1 MAELAT
7 VTVAQ
12 GKLFGKKVSSENGTF
27 YSFLGI
33 PYAKP
38 PVGPLRFKPPQAP
51 ESWEGERDATIE
63 GAVAPQITHL
73 LNKYVGKE
81 DCLYLN
87 VHTPQVSASILKPV
101 MFWIHG
107 GAFQSGSGSSK
118 FYGPDYIVAEDVV
131 LVTIN
136 YRLGVLGFLDVEGSD
151 VVANNGLRDQVMALR
166 WVRDNIS
173 QFGGDP
179 ENVTI
184 FGESAGA
191 TSVHALLLAPSSEG
205 LFHKAI
211 AQSGTVLLCQVKSTV
226 SNQRA
231 FRLGKALGCE
241 TKDPQKLVEF
251 LRTIPD
257 QDLILAQGKALT
269 DQEKSV
275 ISTPF
280 IPTDESGPNAFIPG
294 DPLRLLHEGKFQK
307 VPYLTGVTS
316 AEGKLFI
323 TSGFDPATITNER
336 LLPRSLRENLPPGV
350 RYDLGSKV
358 KDFYFG
364 DKTVCSET
372 MDRYVKMLSDAYF
385 LYSLFLTVKLQLK
398 HTDCP
403 VYAYQY
409 DHKRPPQ
416 LDKLIPDFTKNV
428 PGSGHGEELIFLFLN
443 SYIKPDFGAE
453 SSNAKVR
460 SNMVK
465 LWTNFSKTGDP
476 NSSDFQV
483 KWPQLTRD
491 SFDFLNISPELT
503 LLKDFAKDRMDFWE
517 EIYLAGKKL

>member
-7 VTVAQ
+7 VTVDQ
-12 GKLFGKKVSSENGTF
+12 GKLAGK
-27 YSFLGI
+27 
-33 PYAKP
+33 
-38 PVGPLRFKPPQAP
+38 KPPQDP
-51 ESWEGERDATIE
+51 ESWDGERDATTE
-63 GAVAPQITHL
+63 GAVAPQITYL
-73 LNKYVGKE
+73 LNKYAGKE

-87 VHTPQVSASILKPV
+87 VHTPQASDLFHYKGSKGCPSIFSSRSSPPRRSSNSRYFDNSVSVSTLKPV

-107 GAFQSGSGSSK
+107 GSFQSGSGSSK
-118 FYGPDYIVAEDVV
+118 FYGPDYIVAEDIV

-136 YRLGVLGFLDVEGSD
+136 YRLGVLGKLRFNRRNCIWPTKGFLDVEGSD

-179 ENVTI
+179 HNVTI

-211 AQSGTVLLCQVKSTV
+211 AQSGTVLLCQLKSTV

-241 TKDPQKLVEF
+241 TKDPQTLVEF

-257 QDLILAQGKALT
+257 QEIILAQGKALT
-269 DQEKSV
+269 DVEKSV

-294 DPLRLLHEGKFQK
+294 DPLRLLHEGKFHK

-323 TSGFDPATITNER
+323 TGGFDPATITNEK
-336 LLPRSLRENLPPGV
+336 LLPRSLRENLSPGDS
-350 RYDLGSKV
+350 YDLGSKV
-358 KDFYFG
+358 KEFYFG
-364 DKTVCSET
+364 DKTLCGET
-372 MDRYVKMLSDAYF
+372 MDRYVKMLSDVYF

-398 HTDCP
+398 HTDSP
-403 VYAYQY
+403 VYTYQY

-428 PGSGHGEELIFLFLN
+428 PEVSTKEAMRLLYFTQTGS
-443 SYIKPDFGAE
+443 SPYIPVIG
-453 SSNAKVR
+453 SL
-460 SNMVK
+460 M
-465 LWTNFSKTGDP
+465 TC
-476 NSSDFQV
+476 
-483 KWPQLTRD
+483 
-491 SFDFLNISPELT
+491 
-503 LLKDFAKDRMDFWE
+503 LLRE
-517 EIYLAGKKL
+517 

>member
-1 MAELAT
+1 
-7 VTVAQ
+7 
-12 GKLFGKKVSSENGTF
+12 
-27 YSFLGI
+27 
-33 PYAKP
+33 
-38 PVGPLRFKPPQAP
+38 
-51 ESWEGERDATIE
+51 
-63 GAVAPQITHL
+63 
-73 LNKYVGKE
+73 
-81 DCLYLN
+81 
-87 VHTPQVSASILKPV
+87 VSASILKPV

-107 GAFQSGSGSSK
+107 GSFQSGSGSSK

-269 DQEKSV
+269 DEV
-275 ISTPF
+275 
-280 IPTDESGPNAFIPG
+280 
-294 DPLRLLHEGKFQK
+294 
-307 VPYLTGVTS
+307 
-316 AEGKLFI
+316 
-323 TSGFDPATITNER
+323 
-336 LLPRSLRENLPPGV
+336 
-350 RYDLGSKV
+350 
-358 KDFYFG
+358 
-364 DKTVCSET
+364 
-372 MDRYVKMLSDAYF
+372 
-385 LYSLFLTVKLQLK
+385 
-398 HTDCP
+398 
-403 VYAYQY
+403 
-409 DHKRPPQ
+409 
-416 LDKLIPDFTKNV
+416 
-428 PGSGHGEELIFLFLN
+428 
-443 SYIKPDFGAE
+443 
-453 SSNAKVR
+453 
-460 SNMVK
+460 
-465 LWTNFSKTGDP
+465 
-476 NSSDFQV
+476 
-483 KWPQLTRD
+483 
-491 SFDFLNISPELT
+491 
-503 LLKDFAKDRMDFWE
+503 
-517 EIYLAGKKL
+517 

>member
-38 PVGPLRFKPPQAP
+38 PVGPLRFKEMYPHLHGGKVENYFGKTTFITPDRDSNLDLPVIGSLVYCESSALDHTSIESPQAP
-51 ESWEGERDATIE
+51 ESWEGERDATTE

-87 VHTPQVSASILKPV
+87 VHTPQALDLFHSKVSRDCPSIFASVFQVFFFFSLEEVDPHLRGGRVENHLGKTTPVHPTEIRTSISPSSVVWLNTTGALANYATEAVLELLPVKLILSTRHLDQKPFEWVDLFKTYRLSSISVVSASILKPV

-107 GAFQSGSGSSK
+107 GSFQSGSGSSK

-179 ENVTI
+179 DNVTI

-191 TSVHALLLAPSSEG
+191 TSVHALLLAPSSGG

-269 DQEKSV
+269 DEEKSV

-294 DPLRLLHEGKFQK
+294 DPLRLLHEGKFHK

-323 TSGFDPATITNER
+323 TGGHE
-336 LLPRSLRENLPPGV
+336 
-350 RYDLGSKV
+350 
-358 KDFYFG
+358 
-364 DKTVCSET
+364 
-372 MDRYVKMLSDAYF
+372 
-385 LYSLFLTVKLQLK
+385 
-398 HTDCP
+398 P
-403 VYAYQY
+403 VASRWG
-409 DHKRPPQ
+409 K
-416 LDKLIPDFTKNV
+416 
-428 PGSGHGEELIFLFLN
+428 
-443 SYIKPDFGAE
+443 
-453 SSNAKVR
+453 
-460 SNMVK
+460 
-465 LWTNFSKTGDP
+465 
-476 NSSDFQV
+476 QV
-483 KWPQLTRD
+483 KHCLPLIED
-491 SFDFLNISPELT
+491 S
-503 LLKDFAKDRMDFWE
+503 
-517 EIYLAGKKL
+517 

>member
-12 GKLFGKKVSSENGTF
+12 GKLAGKKVS
-27 YSFLGI
+27 
-33 PYAKP
+33 
-38 PVGPLRFKPPQAP
+38 
-51 ESWEGERDATIE
+51 
-63 GAVAPQITHL
+63 
-73 LNKYVGKE
+73 
-81 DCLYLN
+81 
-87 VHTPQVSASILKPV
+87 ASTLKPV

-107 GAFQSGSGSSK
+107 GSFQSGSGSSK
-118 FYGPDYIVAEDVV
+118 FYGPDYIVTEDIV

-136 YRLGVLGFLDVEGSD
+136 YRLGVLGFSRRNCIWPTKGFLDVEGSD

-179 ENVTI
+179 HNVTI

-211 AQSGTVLLCQVKSTV
+211 AQSGTVLLCQLKSTV

-241 TKDPQKLVEF
+241 TKDPQTLVEF

-257 QDLILAQGKALT
+257 QEIILAQGKALT
-269 DQEKSV
+269 DVEKSV

-294 DPLRLLHEGKFQK
+294 DPLRLLHEGKFHK

-323 TSGFDPATITNER
+323 TGGFDPATITNEK
-336 LLPRSLRENLPPGV
+336 LLPRSLRENLSPGDS
-350 RYDLGSKV
+350 YDLGSKV
-358 KDFYFG
+358 KEFYFG
-364 DKTVCSET
+364 DKTLCGET
-372 MDRYVKMLSDAYF
+372 MDRYVKVSNL
-385 LYSLFLTVKLQLK
+385 V
-398 HTDCP
+398 
-403 VYAYQY
+403 V
-409 DHKRPPQ
+409 
-416 LDKLIPDFTKNV
+416 
-428 PGSGHGEELIFLFLN
+428 IFLLDEVSDYLIGRPSHVTKDN
-443 SYIKPDFGAE
+443 DGANTNRMSKDQGPRTTDYGLTDNE
-453 SSNAKVR
+453 SVEGA
-460 SNMVK
+460 
-465 LWTNFSKTGDP
+465 
-476 NSSDFQV
+476 
-483 KWPQLTRD
+483 
-491 SFDFLNISPELT
+491 
-503 LLKDFAKDRMDFWE
+503 
-517 EIYLAGKKL
+517 